1 MKYEVRVGADTR
13 SVSIE
18 RNANGEL
25 RVAIELPAHDD
36 EGAKDFVAV
45 EALDI
50 GLGSF
55 SILFQGASFDTQ
67 VIPEPGGLAV
77 FCRGR
82 EFHATVRDPRA
93 WKDWKGAREGTWKK
107 TTGGLQQRHGRQ
119 EVVAPMPGKIV
130 RVLVTAGQDVEVGQG
145 LVVVE
150 AMKMQNEIRA
160 TKSGQAARLLVR
172 EGQTV
177 SAGEPLLVIT

>member
-18 RNANGEL
+18 RNAQGEL
-25 RVAIELPAHDD
+25 RVALESLGPDGA
-36 EGAKDFVAV
+36 GAKVFVA
-45 EALDI
+45 ADI
-50 GLGSF
+50 LEIGPGNL

-67 VIPEPGGLAV
+67 IIPEAEGLAV

-82 EFHATVRDPRA
+82 EFHATVRDPRV
-93 WKDWKGAREGTWKK
+93 WSGSRKGTWKR
-107 TTGGLQQRHGRQ
+107 TDGGLQQTRGRQ

-130 RVLVTAGQDVEVGQG
+130 RVLVAAGQNVEVGQG

>member
-18 RNANGEL
+18 RNAQGEL
-25 RVAIELPAHDD
+25 RVAIESPAHDN
-36 EGAKDFVAV
+36 EGAKVFAAV
-45 EALDI
+45 EAFDI
-50 GLGSF
+50 GLGSI

-67 VIPEPGGLAV
+67 VNAEPGGLAV

-93 WKDWKGAREGTWKK
+93 WKGTWKK
-107 TTGGLQQRHGRQ
+107 TTGGLQQTHGRQ

-130 RVLVTAGQDVEVGQG
+130 RVLVAAGQDVEVGQG
-145 LVVVE
+145 LIVVE

-177 SAGEPLLVIT
+177 SAGDPLLVIT

>member
-18 RNANGEL
+18 RNAQGEL
-25 RVAIELPAHDD
+25 RVALELPAPNDAS
-36 EGAKDFVAV
+36 AKVFVAAEV
-45 EALDI
+45 LEI
-50 GLGSF
+50 GPGSF

-67 VIPEPGGLAV
+67 IIPEAEGLAV

-93 WKDWKGAREGTWKK
+93 WKDWKRTD
-107 TTGGLQQRHGRQ
+107 GGLQQTHGRQ

-130 RVLVTAGQDVEVGQG
+130 RVLVAAGQNVEVGQG

-160 TKSGQAARLLVR
+160 TKSGQAERLLVR

>member
-18 RNANGEL
+18 RNAQGEL
-25 RVAIELPAHDD
+25 RVAIESPAHDD
-36 EGAKDFVAV
+36 EGAKVFAAVDSSRNWSRQLFDFVP
-45 EALDI
+45 
-50 GLGSF
+50 GR
-55 SILFQGASFDTQ
+55 ILRHASHSRSWGPRGFL
-67 VIPEPGGLAV
+67 PG
-77 FCRGR
+77 
-82 EFHATVRDPRA
+82 PRVSRHRA
-93 WKDWKGAREGTWKK
+93 RSPRLERLERAREGTWKK
-107 TTGGLQQRHGRQ
+107 TTGGLQQTHGRQ

-130 RVLVTAGQDVEVGQG
+130 RVLVTAGQNVEVGQG

>member
-1 MKYEVRVGADTR
+1 MKYEVCIGAHTR

-18 RNANGEL
+18 RQADGEL
-25 RVAIELPAHDD
+25 RVALELPARHG

-50 GLGSF
+50 GLGSI
-55 SILFQGASFDTQ
+55 SILFRGASFDTQ

-82 EFHATVRDPRA
+82 EFHATVRDPRSWEGA
-93 WKDWKGAREGTWKK
+93 WKGTGKR
-107 TTGGLQQRHGRQ
+107 TDGGLQQTHGRQ

-130 RVLVTAGQDVEVGQG
+130 RVLVTAGQNVEVGQG
-145 LVVVE
+145 LIVVE

-160 TKSGQAARLLVR
+160 AKSGQAARLLVR

-177 SAGEPLLVIT
+177 SAGDPLLVII

>member
-1 MKYEVRVGADTR
+1 MKYEVCIDANTR

-18 RNANGEL
+18 RNAQGQL
-25 RVAIELPAHDD
+25 RVAIESPARDD
-36 EGAKDFVAV
+36 EGAKVFAAV
-45 EALDI
+45 EALEI
-50 GLGSF
+50 GPGSF
-55 SILFQGASFDTQ
+55 SILFQGASFDAQ
-67 VIPEPGGLAV
+67 VIPERGGLAV

-93 WKDWKGAREGTWKK
+93 WSGSRKGTWKR
-107 TTGGLQQRHGRQ
+107 TDGGLQQTHGRQ

-130 RVLVTAGQDVEVGQG
+130 RVLVAAGQNVEVGQG

-177 SAGEPLLVIT
+177 SAGDPLLVIT

>member
-25 RVAIELPAHDD
+25 RVAIESLAHD
-36 EGAKDFVAV
+36 EGAKVLPAV
-45 EALDI
+45 EVPEI

-93 WKDWKGAREGTWKK
+93 WKDWKGAREETWKK
-107 TTGGLQQRHGRQ
+107 TTGGLQQTHGRQ

-130 RVLVTAGQDVEVGQG
+130 
-145 LVVVE
+145 
-150 AMKMQNEIRA
+150 
-160 TKSGQAARLLVR
+160 
-172 EGQTV
+172 
-177 SAGEPLLVIT
+177 

>member
-18 RNANGEL
+18 RNAQGEL
-25 RVAIELPAHDD
+25 RVAIESLAHDD
-36 EGAKDFVAV
+36 EGAKVFAAV
-45 EALDI
+45 EVLEI

-93 WKDWKGAREGTWKK
+93 WKGTGKK
-107 TTGGLQQRHGRQ
+107 TDGGLQQTHGRQ

-130 RVLVTAGQDVEVGQG
+130 RVLVTAGQNVEVGQG

>member
-18 RNANGEL
+18 RNAQGEL
-25 RVAIELPAHDD
+25 RVAIERSAPNGA
-36 EGAKDFVAV
+36 GAKVFAAV
-45 EALDI
+45 EVIEI
-50 GLGSF
+50 GPGSF
-55 SILFQGASFDTQ
+55 SILFQGASFDAQ
-67 VIPEPGGLAV
+67 VISEAGGLAV

-93 WKDWKGAREGTWKK
+93 RSGAREGTWKK
-107 TTGGLQQRHGRQ
+107 TTGGLQQTHGRQ
-119 EVVAPMPGKIV
+119 EVVAPMPGKVV
-130 RVLVTAGQDVEVGQG
+130 RVLVAAGQSVEVGQG

-160 TKSGQAARLLVR
+160 TKSGHAARLLVR

-177 SAGEPLLVIT
+177 SAGEPLLVII

>member
-18 RNANGEL
+18 RNAQGEL
-25 RVAIELPAHDD
+25 RVAIESLAPDGA
-36 EGAKDFVAV
+36 GAKDSAV
-45 EALDI
+45 DI
-50 GLGSF
+50 LEIGTGSF

-67 VIPEPGGLAV
+67 IIPEAEGLVV

-93 WKDWKGAREGTWKK
+93 WKRTD
-107 TTGGLQQRHGRQ
+107 GGLQQTHGRQ

-130 RVLVTAGQDVEVGQG
+130 RVLVAAGQNVEVGQG

-177 SAGEPLLVIT
+177 SAGDPLLVIT